1 MEHLNSIIDLILLSL
16 WCHGWHHLFS
26 PGEALYFISRGAYD
40 HYEQSKVQKERAQR
54 KVQEWYQEQVDITP
68 DENREPLIDL
78 YNEKLEECNLRFER
92 QIYILK
98 PLFLCSICFASI
110 YGTGG
115 YLLLNYTT
123 WGVFPVSIFALISV
137 NKLLTKLL

>member
-1 MEHLNSIIDLILLSL
+1 MTELTTILQLLLLSL

-26 PGEALYFISRGAYD
+26 PGEALYFLSRWAYRD
-40 HYEQSKVQKERAQR
+40 YEKAKTTKEDFNRLIT
-54 KVQEWYQEQVDITP
+54 EWYLEQQKGSLQE
-68 DENREPLIDL
+68 NLPLRDL
-78 YNEKLEECNLRFER
+78 YNEKQEANTEEFER
-92 QIYILK
+92 KIYFLK

-123 WGVFPVSIFALISV
+123 WGVFPVAVIGLISV
-137 NKLLTKLL
+137 NKIMQKFL